1 MDKRRSATGLQQRQA
16 VNCQKEKTG
25 KEGHHSASPETT
37 FETQSTSTR
46 SVAGNEVG
54 QRLNSGEG
62 VRCTIPSIPSRLP
75 PLIERTT
82 KSPVQRVANL
92 FVTLFGKVSSA
103 DLPSKWSAT
112 YKNVEKLT
120 KILESNEK
128 LPGARVYGESVY
140 DLVMESG
147 DGQKPKLAEVRGC
160 LLLSLGGK
168 NARILSP
175 RVAPLMPERD
185 HPKGFLSPSLFPF
198 YKDDAEE
205 QIMPV
210 PKVDRFT
217 VFPYFSYFSF
227 KVAESF
233 ERLRASLKKGQTIQL
248 DKRGFTFMEPSQLKK
263 LHDDQGTPKKSHTSI
278 VHLWADIQSR
288 RWKRQSTGQFV
299 TLSVL
304 QPFILSPYQFAPV
317 YGLTV
322 LGPVVL
328 SPNIFSPLILNPAVL
343 SPWVLSPSVPLPFI
357 LSPYVLSPYVLNPL
371 VMAPYILTP
380 YALSPNVITPY
391 ALSPVILSP
400 LFLCPD
406 LLSPM
411 VLSGPI
417 LSPSMLSPSILSKS
431 YLMANVLSPTF
442 LS

>member
-1 MDKRRSATGLQQRQA
+1 MLSVIHLLCVFTMLMPLVLNHLSSYGLGDKLF
-16 VNCQKEKTG
+16 
-25 KEGHHSASPETT
+25 SASE
-37 FETQSTSTR
+37 
-46 SVAGNEVG
+46 
-54 QRLNSGEG
+54 
-62 VRCTIPSIPSRLP
+62 
-75 PLIERTT
+75 
-82 KSPVQRVANL
+82 
-92 FVTLFGKVSSA
+92 
-103 DLPSKWSAT
+103 
-112 YKNVEKLT
+112 
-120 KILESNEK
+120 
-128 LPGARVYGESVY
+128 
-140 DLVMESG
+140 
-147 DGQKPKLAEVRGC
+147 
-160 LLLSLGGK
+160 
-168 NARILSP
+168 
-175 RVAPLMPERD
+175 
-185 HPKGFLSPSLFPF
+185 
-198 YKDDAEE
+198 
-205 QIMPV
+205 
-210 PKVDRFT
+210 
-217 VFPYFSYFSF
+217 

-263 LHDDQGTPKKSHTSI
+263 LHDDQGLNEAEVKSMVDDYSKLTKEDRENALWHSI
-278 VHLWADIQSR
+278 AELAGLRKR